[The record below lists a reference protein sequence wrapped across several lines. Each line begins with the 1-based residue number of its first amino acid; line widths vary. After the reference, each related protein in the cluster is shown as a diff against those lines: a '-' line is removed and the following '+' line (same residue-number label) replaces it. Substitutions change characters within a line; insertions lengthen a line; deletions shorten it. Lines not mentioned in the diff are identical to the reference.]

1 MFEVAKKFAQMQ
13 KDIDNTIGK
22 ILTEKITQYVGRELS
37 QSQIVEMIERKSLM
51 VIKYVVSDF
60 TSLYSIKAEEKEQM
74 LHFIITIEPINN
86 EQSYEIIVKE
96 EL

>member
-37 QSQIVEMIERKSLM
+37 QSQIVEMIERKSLI

-60 TSLYSIKAEEKEQM
+60 TSLYSIKAEEKEEM
-74 LHFIITIEPINN
+74 LHFTITIVPINN
-86 EQSYEIIVKE
+86 EQSYEIIVEE

>member
-1 MFEVAKKFAQMQ
+1 MFEVGKKFAQMQ

-37 QSQIVEMIERKSLM
+37 QSQIVEMIERKSLI

-60 TSLYSIKAEEKEQM
+60 TSLYSIKAEEKEEM

>member
-86 EQSYEIIVKE
+86 EQSYGIIVEE

>member
-1 MFEVAKKFAQMQ
+1 MFEVTKKFAQMQ
-13 KDIDNTIGK
+13 RDIDSATNK
-22 ILTEKITQYVGRELS
+22 ILTEKISQYVGRELS
-37 QSQIVEMIERKSLM
+37 QSQMVEMIECKSLI
-51 VIKYVVSDF
+51 VIKYEVSDF
-60 TSLYSIKAEEKEQM
+60 TSLYSIKAEGKEEL

>member
-60 TSLYSIKAEEKEQM
+60 TSLYSIKAEEKEEM

>member
-37 QSQIVEMIERKSLM
+37 QSQIVEMIERKSLI

-60 TSLYSIKAEEKEQM
+60 TSLYSIKAEEKEEM

>member
-37 QSQIVEMIERKSLM
+37 QSQIVEMIERKSLI

-60 TSLYSIKAEEKEQM
+60 TSLYSIKAEEKEEM
-74 LHFIITIEPINN
+74 LHFIITIVPINN

>member
-1 MFEVAKKFAQMQ
+1 MFEVTKKFAQMQ
-13 KDIDNTIGK
+13 KDIDDTIGK

-37 QSQIVEMIERKSLM
+37 QSQIVEMIERKSLI

-60 TSLYSIKAEEKEQM
+60 TSLYSIKAEEKEEM
-74 LHFIITIEPINN
+74 LHFTITIVPINN
-86 EQSYEIIVKE
+86 EQSYEIIVEE